1 MKHRTNKKKFGGGSD
16 ANKMMMRKLMKNF
29 ISASHIK
36 TTVPRA
42 KALKIALDRIVSK
55 ARTYTESNKNYLLRF
70 FPEKKYQ
77 KVLFQQIGPALS
89 KVSGGYVRIIK
100 LNQRD
105 NDGAMMA
112 QIEWAHPVVVDWES
126 MKPKKKTLK
135 TKKTQSSTETKS
147 HDKSTSNATKPT
159 KPPKKL
165 QSKKEKK
172 VIKTKK

>member
-1 MKHRTNKKKFGGGSD
+1 M
-16 ANKMMMRKLMKNF
+16 
-29 ISASHIK
+29 
-36 TTVPRA
+36 
-42 KALKIALDRIVSK
+42 SK

-135 TKKTQSSTETKS
+135 TKKTPSSTETKS
-147 HDKSTSNATKPT
+147 LDKSTSKATKPT